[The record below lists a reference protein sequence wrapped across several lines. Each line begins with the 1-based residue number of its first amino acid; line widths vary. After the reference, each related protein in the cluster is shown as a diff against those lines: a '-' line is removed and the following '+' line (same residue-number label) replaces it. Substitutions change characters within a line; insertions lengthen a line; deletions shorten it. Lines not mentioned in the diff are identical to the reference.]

1 MSGVG
6 RTVLKTARYVGT
18 VVEELADMFVS
29 SLTVISLIIAEAWSI
44 FFVGVLGVVL
54 VLLRNWFFENA
65 GTLAAE
71 SKTYTAIINGLIGVV
86 VVLEDAVGLIIS
98 FIGGVASLFSGHPA
112 FPQFTPQ
119 KFGFI
124 NSTSFE
130 KACVDLP
137 RACAEIDT
145 PGELFELVLTPVASN
160 ATCGFFRYIY
170 PVPWLFDTL
179 YPPARALYLTYPP
192 YPPLSGPPDEY
203 GNNCACPPSSPCGYQ
218 WQCIVLGSGYWL
230 LECVPSAY
238 RGRDPAPP
246 PPPPHPTHPGFF
258 PADLCCPSS
267 CSAPCGMAGS
277 TTWFGLWR
285 RWC

>member
-6 RTVLKTARYVGT
+6 GTVRRTARYIGT
-18 VVEELADMFVS
+18 VVEELADMFVG

-44 FFVGVLGVVL
+44 FFVGVLGAVL

-65 GTLAAE
+65 ATFAAE
-71 SKTYTAIINGLIGVV
+71 SKAITRFLDVFIGVV
-86 VVLEDAVGLIIS
+86 VLLEDAVGLIIS
-98 FIGGVASLFSGHPA
+98 FIGGIASLFSGHPA
-112 FPQFTPQ
+112 FPQFTPV
-119 KFGFI
+119 KFNPI

-130 KACVDLP
+130 KACVELP
-137 RACAEIDT
+137 RACADIDT

-203 GNNCACPPSSPCGYQ
+203 GNNCACPPSSPCEYQ

-230 LECVPSAY
+230 LESVKKSMPANLIPPSPIIQLT
-238 RGRDPAPP
+238 RGGVLQVCAAA
-246 PPPPHPTHPGFF
+246 H
-258 PADLCCPSS
+258 
-267 CSAPCGMAGS
+267 SAGRHVAG
-277 TTWFGLWR
+277 LD
-285 RWC
+285 

>member
-6 RTVLKTARYVGT
+6 GTVRRTARYVGT
-18 VVEELADMFVS
+18 VVEELADMFVG
-29 SLTVISLIIAEAWSI
+29 SLTVISLIISEAWSI
-44 FFVGVLGVVL
+44 FFVGVLGAVL

-65 GTLAAE
+65 AAFAAE
-71 SKTYTAIINGLIGVV
+71 SKTITFFINGLIGVV

-98 FIGGVASLFSGHPA
+98 FIGGIASLFSGHPA
-112 FPQFTPQ
+112 FPQFTPV
-119 KFGFI
+119 KFDFI

-130 KACVDLP
+130 KACVELP
-137 RACAEIDT
+137 RACADIDT

-230 LECVPSAY
+230 LESVKKIDA
-238 RGRDPAPP
+238 RGPDSFPP
-246 PPPPHPTHPGFF
+246 LTRFF
-258 PADLCCPSS
+258 PAGLCCRSS
-267 CSAPCGMAGS
+267 CWAPCGTAG
-277 TTWFGLWR
+277 
-285 RWC
+285 